1 MSEFSDSFHLRTDDP
16 EDAIELLRRAKVPGF
31 VFPPA
36 FGFVSFVC
44 PRDKRFYQQVLG
56 ANLGLLVDYSFA
68 ADHGCWVNLYE
79 RDVKVGNLSAAF
91 EEERS
96 RFDREAFIDI
106 GLVDPQGAEAIAEW
120 VREAHDPSKRSRETD
135 HLVAKKLRL
144 PQFSWLS
151 YHYALSDETP
161 PDGRIEVDREGHA
174 HTLEDAS
181 QAEIDQILEQ
191 LPPQR
196 RSPGAPKSKRPPPVN
211 APKAKTKTK
220 TPAKTKAKAPA
231 KTKTPAKAKAPAKTK
246 SKSKAKS
253 KAPART
259 KSKR

>member
-161 PDGRIEVDREGHA
+161 PEGRIEVDREGQA

-181 QAEIDQILEQ
+181 QAEIEEILEK

-211 APKAKTKTK
+211 APKAKAKTSAKVKTKTK
-220 TPAKTKAKAPA
+220 TKVKAKV
-231 KTKTPAKAKAPAKTK
+231 KTKTSAKAKAKTSSSAKR
-246 SKSKAKS
+246 A
-253 KAPART
+253 AR

>member
-16 EDAIELLRRAKVPGF
+16 EDAIELLRRAKVPGY

-120 VREAHDPSKRSRETD
+120 VREAHDVSKRSRETD
-135 HLVAKKLRL
+135 HTVAKKLRL
-144 PQFSWLS
+144 PHFSWLS

-161 PDGRIEVDREGHA
+161 PDGRIEIDRDGQT
-174 HTLEDAS
+174 HTLADAS
-181 QAEIDQILEQ
+181 QAEIDELLEA

-196 RSPGAPKSKRPPPVN
+196 RSPGAPKSKRPPP
-211 APKAKTKTK
+211 
-220 TPAKTKAKAPA
+220 
-231 KTKTPAKAKAPAKTK
+231 PAKAKATAKKAPVKKIAAKATAKKIATKTK
-246 SKSKAKS
+246 KA
-253 KAPART
+253 AA
-259 KSKR
+259 KRR